1 MLKKRVTKYWRFAC
15 LTSMVELTQT
25 LIAGGSDDAQAFH
38 LCRLVASTYT
48 AGIPRIPLEVVL
60 ASLDTSYSERKVLLH
75 PLLRGHGSGAA
86 SEIAA
91 LAALVA
97 AKRPQRIVE
106 FGTYDGFSTWH
117 LWSNSSEATEIVT
130 VDLPAGAKVLGSSD
144 SGFQGVTE
152 RPYLPKDPRIRLVE
166 IDSRRW
172 KADVDGVD
180 LCYIDAGHTYEC
192 AKNDSQIAFRIVRA
206 GGIVI
211 WHDSTWRGWQYGV
224 NKYLRELRTLG
235 LNIQLISLG
244 PFDYC
249 SLAFLLVAERAE
261 RGASGTGGTDL
272 GGSVAG

>member
-1 MLKKRVTKYWRFAC
+1 MWPPPVRVLKKRLNIYWKFAC
-15 LTSMVELTQT
+15 L
-25 LIAGGSDDAQAFH
+25 AADSDDAQAVHF
-38 LCRLVASTYT
+38 CRLVTSTYT
-48 AGIPRIPLEVVL
+48 AGIPRISLEAVL
-60 ASLDTSYSERKVLLH
+60 ASLDASYTERKVLLH
-75 PLLRGHGSGAA
+75 PVLRGHGSGAA

-117 LWSNSSEATEIVT
+117 LWSNSSESTEIVT
-130 VDLPAGAKVLGSSD
+130 VDLPAGVKVLGSSD
-144 SGFQGVTE
+144 SGFQGVAE
-152 RPYLPKDPRIRLVE
+152 RPYLPKDGRIRLVE

-180 LCYIDAGHTYEC
+180 LCFIDAGHTYEC
-192 AKNDSQIAFRIVRA
+192 VKNDSEIAFRIVRA

-211 WHDSTWRGWQYGV
+211 WHDATWRGWQYGV

-249 SLAFLLVAERAE
+249 SLAFLLVADRAE
-261 RGASGTGGTDL
+261 HGRNGIGGADL
-272 GGSVAG
+272 GSSAAG